1 MMFYS
6 KKTEYAVQAMI
17 VLGDRFETGDYISLE
32 EIMKSAELPKALTFK
47 LLSILVK
54 DKLLVSTL
62 GPKGGFRL
70 SKPANKIKLFSI
82 ISHFE
87 PKDQYEQCAL
97 GFPFCS
103 EHNKCSLHDQW
114 KGLRKPI
121 VDYLE
126 TTTLDELVK
135 TFRENGPRKK
145 IG

>member
-17 VLGDRFETGDYISLE
+17 VIGDKYESGEFISLE

-54 DKLLVSTL
+54 DGLLVSTL

-70 SKPANKIKLFSI
+70 SKPAKKIKLHSI

-87 PKDQYEQCAL
+87 PKGQYEKCAL

-114 KGLRKPI
+114 KGLQKPI
-121 VDYLE
+121 VEYLE
-126 TTTLDELVK
+126 TATLEELVK
-135 TFRENGPRKK
+135 TFRINGPKK
-145 IG
+145 